1 MRIGLFGGTFN
12 PIHRG
17 HLHIGDQICAVF
29 PLDRICLIPCANP
42 PHKTSC
48 GLAPACDRLEMIR
61 LALSGSPGSELLYYV
76 SEVEL
81 HRSGPSYSID
91 TVEDFLSKNHW
102 DAEYFMLV
110 GLDAFLELDS
120 WKNYLQILHRIPLII
135 LPRSLENSQVMI
147 DAQQEVEDFIYTK
160 LSQSYYYDSSQLAYL
175 HSSLR
180 PIYITMSLSPLNISS
195 TKVRRLVGSGE
206 SIDSLVPKKVAEYI
220 YAKGLYR

>member
-17 HLHIGDQICAVF
+17 HLHIGEQICAAF

-48 GLAPACDRLEMIR
+48 GLAPACDRLEMIH
-61 LALSGSPGSELLYYV
+61 LALSGSKLFYV

-91 TVEDFLSKNHW
+91 TVEDFLARDHW
-102 DAEYFMLV
+102 DQEYFMLV

-120 WKNYLQILHRIPLII
+120 WKNYLEILHRIPLII
-135 LPRSLENSQVMI
+135 LPRSFENSNVMI
-147 DAQQEVEDFIYTK
+147 DAQQEVEDFICTK

-180 PIYITMSLSPLNISS
+180 PIYIVMSLLPLNISS
-195 TKVRRLVGSGE
+195 TKVRLLVGSGK

-220 YAKGLYR
+220 NAKGLYR

>member
-17 HLHIGDQICAVF
+17 HLHIGDQICAAF

-61 LALSGSPGSELLYYV
+61 LALSGFELFYV

-91 TVEDFLSKNHW
+91 TVEDFLSRNHW

-120 WKNYLQILHRIPLII
+120 WKSYLQILHRIPLII
-135 LPRSLENSQVMI
+135 LPRSLENSEVMI
-147 DAQQEVEDFIYTK
+147 DAKQEVEDFICTK

-180 PIYITMSLSPLNISS
+180 PIYIAMSLLPLNISS
-195 TKVRRLVGSGE
+195 TKVRRLVGDGK

-220 YAKGLYR
+220 NAKGLYR

>member
-17 HLHIGDQICAVF
+17 HLHIGGQICATF

-42 PHKTSC
+42 PHKTTC
-48 GLAPACDRLEMIR
+48 GLAPACDRLEMIH
-61 LALSGSPGSELLYYV
+61 LALAGFELFYV

-91 TVEDFLSKNHW
+91 TVEDFLSKNRC
-102 DAEYFMLV
+102 DQEYFMLV

-135 LPRSLENSQVMI
+135 LPRSLENSDVMTN
-147 DAQQEVEDFIYTK
+147 AQQEVEDFICTK
-160 LSQSYYYDSSQLAYL
+160 LSQAYHYDSSQMAYL

-180 PIYITMSLSPLNISS
+180 PIYIAMSLLPLDISS
-195 TKVRRLVGSGE
+195 TKVRRLVGSGK
-206 SIDSLVPKKVAEYI
+206 SIDSLVPRKVAEYI
-220 YAKGLYR
+220 NAKGLYR